1 MLILPLGDENPASR
15 KPYVTWAIIAING
28 LVFFGLNLLRG
39 QEGTL
44 ADISPADAMDF
55 GLLPSEPRFWN
66 FISTQFVHANL
77 LHLAGNMWFLHI
89 FGDNVEDKMGRLP
102 YLGFYLLGGVVASA
116 SFLLFGSTIVSAL
129 GASGGDL
136 ATQWKQVPLVGA
148 SGAIAAVTGAYIVF
162 FPKARIRVLWWLIFV
177 GFSSFPAILVVGMFF
192 LKDLISAAI
201 VGSSMLGGAV
211 HVGGVAYA
219 AHVGGTIMGVLT
231 ALLLKPRLR
240 AKGGSPWDKDT
251 GFSRR
256 VSEDTDS
263 GEWSAGWDGP
273 RTAPSRDLRDQLV
286 GAVLDQRMDLA
297 MDLYVKWKAEPRQ
310 KVLPPGVEIEIAHE
324 IVRRGDIEGALDA
337 YRSYLGRH
345 PVAPDAAEAKFR
357 LGLLHARATGEHRR
371 AREWLLQAVQEHANP
386 ATVEYAKRELEE
398 LDRR

>member
-15 KPYVTWAIIAING
+15 KPYVTWAIIALNG
-28 LVFFGLNLLRG
+28 LVFLALNLLRG
-39 QEGTL
+39 QEGSVTEISQADAL
-44 ADISPADAMDF
+44 AYGLVPADPTPWAF
-55 GLLPSEPRFWN
+55 LSC
-66 FISTQFVHANL
+66 QFVHANL
-77 LHLAGNMWFLHI
+77 LHLVGNMWFLHI
-89 FGDNVEDKMGRLP
+89 FGDNVEDKMGRLSF
-102 YLGFYLLGGVVASA
+102 LGFYLLGGIVASVA
-116 SFLLFGSTIVSAL
+116 FLLFGSTIVSAL
-129 GASGGDL
+129 GARGGDL
-136 ATQWKQVPLVGA
+136 AEVWQQVPLVGA

-201 VGSSMLGGAV
+201 VGSSMLGGAA

-219 AHVGGTIMGVLT
+219 AHVGGTVMGIVV
-231 ALLLKPRLR
+231 AFLLKPRLR
-240 AKGGSPWDKDT
+240 ARGGSPWDKDT
-251 GFSRR
+251 GFSKR

-273 RTAPSRDLRDQLV
+273 RTMPSKDLRDQLV
-286 GAVLDQRMDLA
+286 GAVLDQRMELA
-297 MDLYVKWKAEPRQ
+297 LDLYGKWKAQPRH

-324 IVRRGDIEGALDA
+324 IVRRGDIHGALDA

-371 AREWLLQAVQEHANP
+371 AREWLLQAIQEHGNP
-386 ATVEYAKRELEE
+386 ATVEYAKRELAE

>member
-15 KPYVTWAIIAING
+15 KPYVTWAIIALNG
-28 LVFFGLNLLRG
+28 LVFLALNLLRG
-39 QEGTL
+39 QEGSVTEISQADAL
-44 ADISPADAMDF
+44 AYGLVPADPTPWAF
-55 GLLPSEPRFWN
+55 LSC
-66 FISTQFVHANL
+66 QFVHANL
-77 LHLAGNMWFLHI
+77 LHLVGNMWFLHI
-89 FGDNVEDKMGRLP
+89 FGDNVEDKMGRLSF
-102 YLGFYLLGGVVASA
+102 LGFYLLGGIVASVA
-116 SFLLFGSTIVSAL
+116 FLLFGSTIVSAL
-129 GASGGDL
+129 GARGGDL
-136 ATQWKQVPLVGA
+136 AEVWQQVPLVGA

-201 VGSSMLGGAV
+201 VGSSMLGGAA

-219 AHVGGTIMGVLT
+219 AHVGGTVMGIVV
-231 ALLLKPRLR
+231 AFLLKPRLR
-240 AKGGSPWDKDT
+240 ARGGSPWDKDT
-251 GFSRR
+251 GFSKR

-273 RTAPSRDLRDQLV
+273 RTMPSKDLRDQLV
-286 GAVLDQRMDLA
+286 GAVLDQRMELA
-297 MDLYVKWKAEPRQ
+297 LDLYDKWKAQPRH

-324 IVRRGDIEGALDA
+324 IVRRGDIHGALDA

-345 PVAPDAAEAKFR
+345 PLAPDAAEAKFR

-371 AREWLLQAVQEHANP
+371 AREWLLQAIQEHGNP
-386 ATVEYAKRELEE
+386 ATVEYAKRELAE